1 MSPTADLRVAD
12 GRATAAAPHDLP
24 PPRAERV
31 KRYYFREMA
40 SYLRFLVPPGESV
53 LEISCRDGTLLAQL
67 APSRGV
73 GLDASPEF
81 IATARARHPHLT
93 FVVGAI
99 GSLPVEGTFDVIVL
113 THVVDFLDDVQGA
126 IESLRRL
133 CHPGTR
139 LILITHNYLWAPV
152 LVLLERLGLKRTK
165 GAYAW
170 LSLNDLQNILSFAKF
185 DVVRREYRTVL
196 PVWIPVVSWV
206 ANRMLGKLPVIW
218 KLGMTQWVVAFPLG
232 LGRDAEP
239 PSVSVIIPCR
249 NERGTIETIVE
260 RTPEM
265 GRRTELVFVE
275 GHSTDGTLDALR
287 EVQQR
292 RRDRDIKVLA
302 QDGEGK
308 GDAVRKGIEASSGE
322 IIVILDADLS
332 VAPQALPR
340 FVEAL
345 AGGYCELALG
355 SRLVYPMPA
364 HAMRP
369 LNMLANMLFGRA
381 ISFMIGQQVKDTLC
395 GTKAFWRRDCDRMAL
410 QRAFFGVDDPF
421 GDFDLILGAAKLSL
435 KIREIPVQYH
445 ERVYGTTNIRRW
457 RHGLML
463 SVMLAKALI
472 KLKLQ

>member
-1 MSPTADLRVAD
+1 
-12 GRATAAAPHDLP
+12 
-24 PPRAERV
+24 V
-31 KRYYFREMA
+31 KRYYFSELT

-53 LEISCRDGTLLAQL
+53 LEIGCRDGSLLAQL
-67 APSRGV
+67 EPSRGM
-73 GLDASPEF
+73 GLDASPEL
-81 IATARARHPHLT
+81 IARARARSPHLV
-93 FVVGAI
+93 FAVWEKG
-99 GSLPVEGTFDVIVL
+99 PVPAEGTFDVIVL
-113 THVVDFLDDVQGA
+113 THVVDFMDDVQGTV
-126 IESLRRL
+126 ESLRQF

-139 LILITHNYLWAPV
+139 LILITHNYLWAPI

-170 LSLNDLQNILSFAKF
+170 LSLNDLHNILSFARF
-185 DVVRREYRTVL
+185 DVVRREYRTLV

-206 ANRMLGKLPVIW
+206 ANRVLGKLPGIW

-232 LGRDAEP
+232 LRQDAAS

-249 NERGTIETIVE
+249 NERGTLETIVE
-260 RTPEM
+260 RTPDM
-265 GRRTELVFVE
+265 GSRTELVFVE

-287 EVQQR
+287 DVQR
-292 RRDRDIKVLA
+292 RRTDRDIKVLV

-308 GDAVRKGIEASSGE
+308 GDAVRKGIDASSGE

-332 VAPQALPR
+332 VDPQALPR
-340 FVEAL
+340 FVDAL
-345 AGGYCELALG
+345 VGGYCELALG

-395 GTKAFWRRDCDRMAL
+395 GTKAFWRRDCDRMAG
-410 QRAFFGVDDPF
+410 QRAFFGLDDPF

-463 SVMLAKALI
+463 SVMLARALT